1 MPADN
6 SVKSFATTLPDNSAM
21 KPALRAVSTGELA
34 PELFRDMAEQ
44 WPGAVVMVN
53 RDGVI
58 RWANAAAHDW
68 APTGAGALVGAS
80 A

>member
-6 SVKSFATTLPDNSAM
+6 SVKSFATTLPDHSAM

-53 RDGVI
+53 RDG
-58 RWANAAAHDW
+58 
-68 APTGAGALVGAS
+68 
-80 A
+80 